1 MTKLDANRRPLSPH
15 ATIYRWPLNAVLS
28 ILHRV
33 TGVGLVVGAILT
45 IWWLLAA
52 TTSDSYFYFVN
63 SLLTSFLGDIVLVG
77 SLLALWYHG
86 CNGVRHLIWDI
97 GYGFEARHVRTTGW
111 MAIAATILMTLGT
124 LVIVS

>member
-1 MTKLDANRRPLSPH
+1 MTKLDTNRRPLSPH

-45 IWWLLAA
+45 VWWLLAA

-63 SLLTSFLGDIVLVG
+63 SLLTSFLGDTVLVG

-97 GYGFEARHVRTTGW
+97 GYGFKAQHVRTTGW
-111 MAIAATILMTLGT
+111 MAIAAAILMTLGT